1 MVGNGD
7 TGGEEID
14 DNKSY
19 GQIIV
24 LGYSEYLVSECSWSP
39 KGKPNKTLVLKPWD
53 RSSGRSKNGYSVDH
67 HHSVTTTRQAHFI
80 LNGKNR

>member
-14 DNKSY
+14 DSKPY
-19 GQIIV
+19 GQVIV
-24 LGYSEYLVSECSWSP
+24 LGYSEYLVSESSWSP
-39 KGKPNKTLVLKPWD
+39 KGKANKTLVLKPRG
-53 RSSGRSKNGYSVDH
+53 RSSGRFKNGCSVDH
-67 HHSVTTTRQAHFI
+67 HHSVTITRQARFI